1 MANRVMRMG
10 IAAAAVVALS
20 APAFAASRPAPAT
33 SQVGQPSGNLQVF
46 RGVQDK
52 ILKYPHFTI
61 FDNVNAQVHDGV
73 VTLTGKV
80 TMPYKQKDIER
91 RVADVTGVQ
100 QVNNQLEVLPV
111 SQFDDALRL
120 GIARAI
126 YSNPAFQMYGSM
138 VNPPIHAIV
147 DRGHVTLAGVVLN
160 EADKMIVNSI
170 ARSSSAFSVTNEL
183 KTEAEVKKDLEKI

>member
-1 MANRVMRMG
+1 MTSKFTRIGV
-10 IAAAAVVALS
+10 AAAAVLSLS
-20 APAFAASRPAPAT
+20 APAFAANRPATVKQEAAPA
-33 SQVGQPSGNLQVF
+33 SGNLQVF

-61 FDNVNAQVHDGV
+61 FDNVNAQVTDGV

-91 RVADVTGVQ
+91 RVAEVAGVQ
-100 QVNNQLEVLPV
+100 QVNNQLQVLPV
-111 SQFDDALRL
+111 SQFDDRLRL

-126 YSNPAFQMYGSM
+126 YANPAFQMYGSM
-138 VNPPIHAIV
+138 VNPPIHVIV

-160 EADKMIVNSI
+160 EGDKIIAKAI
-170 ARSSSAFSVTNEL
+170 ARSSSAFSVTNDL
-183 KTEAEVKKDLEKI
+183 KTEAEVKSDLEKL

>member
-1 MANRVMRMG
+1 MSTKFMRIG
-10 IAAAAVVALS
+10 VAAAAVLALS
-20 APAFAASRPAPAT
+20 APAFAASRPAASV
-33 SQVGQPSGNLQVF
+33 SQANQVSGNLQVF

-52 ILKYPHFTI
+52 ILKYTHFTI
-61 FDNVNAQVHDGV
+61 FDNVNAQVTDGV

-91 RVADVTGVQ
+91 RVASVNGVL

-138 VNPPIHAIV
+138 VNPPIHVIV
-147 DRGHVTLAGVVLN
+147 DRGHVTLAGVVMN
-160 EADKMIVNSI
+160 EADKIIAKSI
-170 ARSSSAFSVTNEL
+170 ARSSMAFSVKNEL
-183 KTEAEVKKDLEKI
+183 KTEAEVKSDLEKI